1 VRLHQD
7 LPQRLGTPLALG
19 RYDLKRLKEA
29 MLLLIGNDA
38 PLGPEWLDHPLKGD
52 WADHRECH
60 IGGDFLLIYRWMATP
75 SSLCGLARTL
85 NCSRSDPWRL
95 NHCPLTARGVP
106 EPDVVLVPAFGD
118 KMPDTLSARLTRPDV
133 PDAVTALQQWST
145 AGAHLGAACSGSFLL
160 AESGL
165 LDGHRATT
173 SWWLGPMFR
182 QRYPNVTLDESRM
195 IVNSTRFTTAGAA
208 LAHVDLA
215 LRIIRGRSP
224 ALAALVARY
233 LLVEARSSQAE
244 FVIPDHIAHADP
256 MVERFEC
263 WARRRLAK
271 GFSLAEAA
279 SAAGTSERTLARR
292 LQSVLGKT
300 PLSYFQ
306 DLRVEH
312 AVHLLRT
319 GNASVDQVAAQV
331 GYSDGV
337 TLRALLRRKLG
348 RGVRELRRGG

>member
-1 VRLHQD
+1 MIDISIGNNDNIDIIVAMKIHILVCD
-7 LPQRLGTPLALG
+7 GVFDLGLAALTDTLGLANAMAGSLPQ
-19 RYDLKRLKEA
+19 
-29 MLLLIGNDA
+29 A
-38 PLGPEWLDHPLKGD
+38 PAPIEITLV
-52 WADHRECH
+52 AVRRR
-60 IGGDFLLIYRWMATP
+60 IRTAQ
-75 SSLCGLARTL
+75 GLTV
-85 NCSRSDPWRL
+85 PVV
-95 NHCPLTARGVP
+95 TARGVP

-133 PDAVTALQQWST
+133 PDAVAALQQWST

-215 LRIIRGRSP
+215 LRIIRGRNP

-244 FVIPDHIAHADP
+244 FVIPDHLAHADP

-263 WARRRLAK
+263 WARSQLAK

-312 AVHLLRT
+312 AAHLLRT
-319 GNASVDQVAAQV
+319 GNASVDQVATQV
-331 GYSDGV
+331 GYSNGA

>member
-1 VRLHQD
+1 MKVHLLVAD
-7 LPQRLGTPLALG
+7 GVFDLGLAALTDTLSLANAMAGSLPQ
-19 RYDLKRLKEA
+19 
-29 MLLLIGNDA
+29 A
-38 PLGPEWLDHPLKGD
+38 PAPIEMTLV
-52 WADHRECH
+52 AVRRR
-60 IGGDFLLIYRWMATP
+60 IRTAQ
-75 SSLCGLARTL
+75 GLTV
-85 NCSRSDPWRL
+85 PVV
-95 NHCPLTARGVP
+95 PARGAS

-118 KMPDTLSARLTRPDV
+118 KMPDTLAARLARPDV
-133 PDAVTALQQWST
+133 PDAVAALQEWST
-145 AGAHLGAACSGSFLL
+145 GGAHLGSACSGGFLL

-165 LDGHRATT
+165 LDGLHATT

-195 IVNSTRFTTAGAA
+195 VVSTTRFTTAGAA
-208 LAHVDLA
+208 LAHIDLA
-215 LRIIRGRSP
+215 LRIVRGQSP

-233 LLVEARSSQAE
+233 LLVEARTSQAE
-244 FVIPDHIAHADP
+244 FVIPDHLAHADP
-256 MVERFEC
+256 IVERFEC
-263 WARRRLAK
+263 WSRRRLAH

-306 DLRVEH
+306 DLRVEQ

-331 GYSDGV
+331 GYTDGV

-348 RGVRELRRGG
+348 RGVRELRRGA

>member
-1 VRLHQD
+1 MKVHLLVAD
-7 LPQRLGTPLALG
+7 GVFDLGLAALTDTLSLANAMAGSLPQ
-19 RYDLKRLKEA
+19 
-29 MLLLIGNDA
+29 A
-38 PLGPEWLDHPLKGD
+38 PAPIEMTLV
-52 WADHRECH
+52 AVRRR
-60 IGGDFLLIYRWMATP
+60 IRTAQ
-75 SSLCGLARTL
+75 GLMVPVVPA
-85 NCSRSDPWRL
+85 
-95 NHCPLTARGVP
+95 HGVP

-118 KMPDTLSARLTRPDV
+118 KMPDTLAARLARPDV
-133 PDAVTALQQWST
+133 PDAVAALQEWST
-145 AGAHLGAACSGSFLL
+145 GGAHLGTACSGGFLL

-165 LDGHRATT
+165 LDGLNATT

-195 IVNSTRFTTAGAA
+195 VVSTTRFTTAGAA

-215 LRIIRGRSP
+215 LRIVRGQSP

-233 LLVEARSSQAE
+233 LLVESRTSQAE
-244 FVIPDHIAHADP
+244 FVIPDHLAHADP
-256 MVERFEC
+256 IVERFEC
-263 WARRRLAK
+263 WSRRRLAH

-292 LQSVLGKT
+292 LQRVLGKT

-306 DLRVEH
+306 DLRVEQ

-331 GYSDGV
+331 GYTDGV

-348 RGVRELRRGG
+348 RSVRELRRGA

>member
-1 VRLHQD
+1 
-7 LPQRLGTPLALG
+7 
-19 RYDLKRLKEA
+19 
-29 MLLLIGNDA
+29 
-38 PLGPEWLDHPLKGD
+38 
-52 WADHRECH
+52 
-60 IGGDFLLIYRWMATP
+60 
-75 SSLCGLARTL
+75 
-85 NCSRSDPWRL
+85 
-95 NHCPLTARGVP
+95 
-106 EPDVVLVPAFGD
+106 
-118 KMPDTLSARLTRPDV
+118 
-133 PDAVTALQQWST
+133 
-145 AGAHLGAACSGSFLL
+145 
-160 AESGL
+160 
-165 LDGHRATT
+165 
-173 SWWLGPMFR
+173 MFR
-182 QRYPNVTLDESRM
+182 QRYPKVTLDESRM

-233 LLVEARSSQAE
+233 LLVETRSSQAE
-244 FVIPDHIAHADP
+244 FVIPDHLAHADP

-263 WARRRLAK
+263 WARRRLAQ
-271 GFSLAEAA
+271 GFSLTEAA